1 MIGGW
6 VGPQAGFTR
15 LQLSPERYPDTVAE
29 CGDWRLHDCLG
40 VWLRYIA
47 FTESRRSERRL
58 ITHQNQKRPHCTH
71 TPDNL

>member
-29 CGDWRLHDCLG
+29 CVETGECMTVSVSGYATSLLLRVG
-40 VWLRYIA
+40 VVRDA
-47 FTESRRSERRL
+47 
-58 ITHQNQKRPHCTH
+58 HQNQKRPHCTH